1 MKHWQV
7 VIIVIAVL
15 LAGYIFI
22 LTKGSANQ
30 PGSPPVTANPGA
42 MTYFWSET
50 CPHCKN
56 VVDFLASWPNGNK
69 IVLDKKEVSQN
80 KDNAVLFTKM
90 GAECKIPAEEMGVPL
105 LIIKEGKC
113 LTGDVPVIEY
123 FKSLFP
129 ESTPSATVSGAPG
142 GNQ

>member
-1 MKHWQV
+1 MKYWKE
-7 VIIVIAVL
+7 ITIVIVIL

-22 LTKGSANQ
+22 LSRGSTNQ
-30 PGSPPVTANPGA
+30 TDNPPVAVNPGA
-42 MTYFWSET
+42 MTYFWSVT

-56 VVDFLASWPNGNK
+56 VADFLASWPNGNK

-80 KDNAVLFTKM
+80 KNNAELFTKM

-105 LIIKEGKC
+105 LITKEGKC
-113 LTGDVPVIEY
+113 LSGDTPVIEY

-129 ESTPSATVSGAPG
+129 ESPPSATISAVPK
-142 GNQ
+142 